1 VQFPVFPHVLEL
13 SRFDRHPA
21 HLLSEAA
28 ARVLAAALS
37 LVVGWGSSA
46 PSLKLLGAALIAIG
60 SAGLTCP
67 RRVYLAVR

>member
-1 VQFPVFPHVLEL
+1 MVPHIPEL
-13 SRFDRHPA
+13 YTIGRHPP

-46 PSLKLLGAALIAIG
+46 PSLKLLGAAPIAIG
-60 SAGLTCP
+60 SAGLTCT